1 MTEEEPTMPP
11 GMRTPT
17 YKELVAKVRT
27 VARERE
33 EWAGIPTPMGD
44 LFPMTIEPRHPY
56 RIDEINKPQDREDG
70 WRTVNYWVDK
80 RLGLEILIQKNRE
93 GRARVAY
100 IPGGSKVDMLL
111 GSLGIMDA
119 WLEAAE
125 NRAQTKLWNM
135 IGHHRFT
142 QYRMIGLFPETS
154 KRSGVIYIFRRLR
167 PTIAL
172 KGQEGGFLKILC
184 TLCLHPIGYYH
195 GAWGG
200 VMVPTDEVIAHLTM
214 MRGDEHKF
222 WANANQHSAN
232 AVQSGI

>member
-1 MTEEEPTMPP
+1 MTEETLPP

-17 YKELVAKVRT
+17 YKELAAKVRT

-44 LFPMTIEPRHPY
+44 HFPMAIEPRHPY
-56 RIDEINKPQDREDG
+56 RIDEINKPKKREDG
-70 WRTVNYWVDK
+70 WRVVNAWTHYRW
-80 RLGLEILIQKNRE
+80 GFEILVEKNEE
-93 GRARVAY
+93 GRARVAFL
-100 IPGGSKVDMLL
+100 PGGKRVDLLL

-119 WLEAAE
+119 WLEEAE
-125 NRAQTKLWNM
+125 NKAQTKLWNL

-142 QYRMIGLFPETS
+142 QYRMTGIFPETS

-172 KGQEGGFLKILC
+172 KATADGFIKILC
-184 TLCLHPIGYYH
+184 TLCLHPIGYYF

-200 VMVPTDEVIAHLTM
+200 VMVPTDEVIAHLVM
-214 MRGDEHKF
+214 MRGSEHKF
-222 WANANQHSAN
+222 WANANQHPAESIH
-232 AVQSGI
+232 SGI